1 MEAIQGIQ
9 EIIDEHKEQMPTGV
23 VKALYD
29 KSKEAIENFPKL
41 YKLTWTMVDSHA
53 HVVEVEDGPSF
64 ANVKLSH
71 KTQTFIVEQV
81 DRDELNDRDDPIAHG
96 FEIDAMELPSH
107 GMVWKGWVDHFTKQP
122 SIPMVLMPDT
132 VMSTRYSE
140 HMVIVNSIEPYE
152 PRKRARSEG

>member
-9 EIIDEHKEQMPTGV
+9 EIIDEHKEQM
-23 VKALYD
+23 YD

-81 DRDELNDRDDPIAHG
+81 DRDEGRVVRTGGEAGDLLEGEPRGIGEPGGLGQDLVQRLHPRDRD
-96 FEIDAMELPSH
+96 E
-107 GMVWKGWVDHFTKQP
+107 
-122 SIPMVLMPDT
+122 
-132 VMSTRYSE
+132 
-140 HMVIVNSIEPYE
+140 
-152 PRKRARSEG
+152 